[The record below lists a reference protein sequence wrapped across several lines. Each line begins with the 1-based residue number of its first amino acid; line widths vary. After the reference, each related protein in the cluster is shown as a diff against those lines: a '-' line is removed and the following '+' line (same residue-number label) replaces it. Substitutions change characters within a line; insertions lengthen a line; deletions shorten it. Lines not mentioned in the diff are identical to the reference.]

1 MEEIGNIRRNA
12 RVKSWTNYLVTL
24 ENVAEVGSLG
34 LERGG
39 WRGRGRGGNK
49 GSRKYHHTCWW
60 LMSIWGSGG
69 PQVSFAWLICGILKF
84 SN

>member
-34 LERGG
+34 LERRG

-49 GSRKYHHTCWW
+49 EGEMEEGRNRRKA
-60 LMSIWGSGG
+60 GG
-69 PQVSFAWLICGILKF
+69 RKKKALLIKV
-84 SN
+84 